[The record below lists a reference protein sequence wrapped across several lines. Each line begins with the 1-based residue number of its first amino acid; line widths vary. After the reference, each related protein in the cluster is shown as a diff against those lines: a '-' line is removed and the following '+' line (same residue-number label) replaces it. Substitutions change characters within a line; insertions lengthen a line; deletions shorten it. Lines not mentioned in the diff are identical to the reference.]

1 MATNQTQTAEAE
13 RDQSQAGGAG
23 IWTIPNILTAFRI
36 VLTLPFLYFV
46 QQGSFG
52 KALLVFFAASLTDFV
67 DGYAA
72 RRLKQQSRLGRFLD
86 PIADK
91 LLTTTGFV
99 VMAIPHAGFPSI
111 PIWLAVAV
119 VGRDLIIVSGSLVVY
134 LLTKFRDFRPTLLGK
149 INTLVELGLI
159 VWFLVFHT
167 TGRLIFLLPSLYAIV
182 IASLLLS
189 GAEYVIKGMSILRR
203 EHTGPQARPV
213 A

>member
-1 MATNQTQTAEAE
+1 MATNQTQAAVAKPNRSEVG
-13 RDQSQAGGAG
+13 RAGV
-23 IWTIPNILTAFRI
+23 WTIPNILTTFRM
-36 VLTLPFLYFV
+36 VLTVPFLYFV

-52 KALLVFFAASLTDFV
+52 KALLVFFGASVTDFV
-67 DGYAA
+67 DGFIA
-72 RRLKQQSRLGRFLD
+72 RRFKQQSRLGRFLD

-119 VGRDLIIVSGSLVVY
+119 VGRDVIIVLGSLVVY
-134 LLTKFRDFRPTLLGK
+134 LLTKFKDFKPTLIGK

-167 TGRLIFLLPSLYAIV
+167 TGRLIFLLPFLYAIV
-182 IASLLLS
+182 IASLIVS
-189 GAEYVIKGMSILRR
+189 GGEYMVKGISILRR
-203 EHTGPQARPV
+203 EPQKVSSETTA
-213 A
+213 

>member
-1 MATNQTQTAEAE
+1 M
-13 RDQSQAGGAG
+13 
-23 IWTIPNILTAFRI
+23 
-36 VLTLPFLYFV
+36 
-46 QQGSFG
+46 
-52 KALLVFFAASLTDFV
+52 FFAASLTDFV
-67 DGYAA
+67 DGYIA
-72 RRLKQQSRLGRFLD
+72 RRFKQQSRLGRFLD

-134 LLTKFRDFRPTLLGK
+134 LLTKFKDFRPTLLGK

-189 GAEYVIKGMSILRR
+189 GGEYVIKGISILRR
-203 EHTGPQARPV
+203 ERRSPQATPV
-213 A
+213 V